1 MYRKLNESKLKKYW
15 YELKGSVLYCF
26 RSKSDTTYKQ
36 MLLLVGNVN
45 LVENKSSCVTEDD
58 RGVYSFKLVFGD
70 REREFFFVQK
80 GEMQE
85 WMAKLKQAL
94 RKPSFEAKYEM
105 KEFLGKGKFGDVH
118 RAEPRDGSEPVA
130 VKIIQK
136 AKLNKRELHSM
147 ISEIATLR
155 FCRHPGIISLREV
168 MEDEAHYYLIQE
180 YVPGS
185 TLKEY
190 LKVRRSTQ
198 LSEELIK
205 AVFGQM
211 LSAVVYLHEHG
222 IVHRDLKPDNI
233 MIVEKD
239 IKPKDCKTV
248 PTLKLVDF
256 GLATIIGPG

>member
-1 MYRKLNESKLKKYW
+1 
-15 YELKGSVLYCF
+15 
-26 RSKSDTTYKQ
+26 
-36 MLLLVGNVN
+36 
-45 LVENKSSCVTEDD
+45 
-58 RGVYSFKLVFGD
+58 
-70 REREFFFVQK
+70 
-80 GEMQE
+80 
-85 WMAKLKQAL
+85 
-94 RKPSFEAKYEM
+94 
-105 KEFLGKGKFGDVH
+105 
-118 RAEPRDGSEPVA
+118 
-130 VKIIQK
+130 
-136 AKLNKRELHSM
+136 M

-233 MIVEKD
+233 MIVEND

-248 PTLKLVDF
+248 PTLKLVDL